1 MSRVLRW
8 RRGFVLGVVIAIA
21 TPAWHAVACA
31 QSPADSATIIVSLLE
46 RPVGNERYTVQPNGA
61 GYRLTSSLDLVE
73 RGTPLTLSS
82 TLDLAGDLTPTSY
95 RAKGKSYRFVDVDAA
110 VEIAGGIAHVRYLAQ
125 REQVALSGPFF
136 TTTGWPPLAGRALLI
151 GYWETHGRPS
161 AIRLLP
167 GPATHVARIAF
178 RGVDTVSAGGRPVV
192 LRRFVVDGVVW
203 GGETVWLD
211 AGNRFAAIA
220 TRIHILPLEGVRA
233 DLIGAVPEL
242 QRRAVADRMSALRTM
257 SRDVAP
263 LATDIFAIV
272 GATVIDGSGGAPI
285 VDATVVVRNGRLEA
299 IGSRTTVTVPAG
311 ARVIDGRG
319 KTVIPGLWDM
329 HAHASQVEWAPA
341 YLAAGVTTIRDM
353 GGEEPFLI
361 AFRQAIATGG
371 GLGPR
376 LLIAGLVDGDAADGF
391 GIVTAATP
399 AAGRAVVDHLRAIR
413 ADQVKLYSLLQP
425 DVVRAIVARAHAV
438 GLTVTGH
445 VPRALGIRGSIA
457 AGMDQVAHLPVTGSE
472 DSGEVR
478 AIVDL
483 LARRRVVIDPTLP
496 WNELLGRSPDTPI
509 ERFEPG
515 IRSAP
520 PALAMNY
527 RSVIT
532 AADSAKAAA
541 SLRAQLALVKSM
553 HDAGVPLVAGT
564 DGALPGYS
572 LLRSIEL
579 LVQAGLTPME
589 ALRSATSGAADA
601 MGLAHEVGT
610 LAVGRRADLVVL
622 DADPLRDIANIRT
635 TRWVVANGR
644 LYESAAL
651 WRAAGFGR

>member
-21 TPAWHAVACA
+21 TPSWHAVACA
-31 QSPADSATIIVSLLE
+31 QSPADSATIVLSLLE
-46 RPVGNERYTVQPNGA
+46 RPVGSERYTVRPNGA

-95 RAKGKSYRFVDVDAA
+95 RAKGKSYRFVDVDAE
-110 VEIAGGIAHVRYLAQ
+110 VDIVGGIAQVQSLAQ
-125 REQVALSGPFF
+125 RERVPLAGPYF

-151 GYWETHGRPS
+151 RYWETHGRP
-161 AIRLLP
+161 ATIRLLP
-167 GPATHVARIAF
+167 GPVTHMARVDF
-178 RGVDTVSAGGRPVV
+178 RGSDTMNVGGRQVV

-211 AGNRFAAIA
+211 ERNRFAAIA

-233 DLIGAVPEL
+233 DLAGALPEL

-257 SRDVAP
+257 ARDVAP
-263 LATDIFAIV
+263 LATGTFAIV
-272 GATVIDGSGGAPI
+272 GATAIDGTGGVPI
-285 VDATVVVRNGRLEA
+285 ADATVVVRDGRFAA
-299 IGSRTTVTVPAG
+299 IGPSTTVIVPAG

-319 KTVIPGLWDM
+319 KTIIPGLWDM

-353 GGEEPFLI
+353 GGEESFLL
-361 AFRQAIATGG
+361 AFREAIATGG

-391 GIVTAATP
+391 GVVTAATP

-413 ADQVKLYSLLQP
+413 ADQVKLYSMLQP
-425 DVVRAIVARAHAV
+425 DVVRAIVTRAHAV

-445 VPRALGIRGSIA
+445 IPRALGIRGSIA
-457 AGMDQVAHLPVTGSE
+457 AGMDQVAHLPVSGRE
-472 DSGEVR
+472 DSAEVR

-483 LARRRVVIDPTLP
+483 LARQRVVVDPTLP
-496 WNELLGRSPDTPI
+496 WNELLGRSTTTPI

-527 RSVIT
+527 RSVIN
-532 AADSAKAAA
+532 AVDSATAAA
-541 SLRAQLALVKSM
+541 SLRAQLALVKAM

-579 LVQAGLTPME
+579 FVQAGLTPME
-589 ALRSATSGAADA
+589 ALRSASSGAADA
-601 MGLAHEVGT
+601 MGLAREVGT
-610 LAVGRRADLVVL
+610 LAVGQRADLVVL

-635 TRWVVANGR
+635 TRWVMTNGR

-651 WRAAGFGR
+651 WRAAGFGQ